1 MGSRRVRK
9 ARILMALSLTL
20 LFILSF
26 SVPAMADVTKIV
38 GTGQDGKC
46 YEYSY
51 ADLNQSYMN
60 SLLGISG
67 TELYNHFRTMKSTKA
82 FYDNV
87 RGYVDYKDIY
97 DAYLNSLFNG
107 TSWNTDTYIS
117 LSAALATMPATV
129 EVVTTSNG
137 QIVTSTTPIE
147 NGGEVA
153 FEVISIE

>member
-26 SVPAMADVTKIV
+26 SVPVMADVTKIV
-38 GTGQDGKC
+38 GMGQDGKC

-82 FYDNV
+82 FYDSV
-87 RGYVDYKDIY
+87 RGYVDYNNIY
-97 DAYLNSLFNG
+97 NAYVDSLLNGSA
-107 TSWNTDTYIS
+107 WNTNTYIS
-117 LSAALATMPATV
+117 SSAALATMSATV
-129 EVVTTSNG
+129 EVVTISNG
-137 QIVTSTTPIE
+137 QIALVTTPIE